1 MNYQARRAAA
11 MNDKMLHFLVCAA
24 IAALTGILMML
35 VGATVVQTAIASVGA
50 AMAAGLGKEYG
61 DKNATGNHWC
71 WVDLAADAAGAVVG
85 TTVAVGLG
93 WAIEVVF

>member
-1 MNYQARRAAA
+1 

-61 DKNATGNHWC
+61 DRCAIGNHWD
-71 WVDLAADAAGAVVG
+71 WVDLAADLAGAVVG
-85 TTVAVGLG
+85 TVVVLG
-93 WAIEVVF
+93 VCELCKLI

>member
-1 MNYQARRAAA
+1 
-11 MNDKMLHFLVCAA
+11 MNDKLLHFLVCAA

-61 DKNATGNHWC
+61 DRCAIGNHWD
-71 WVDLAADAAGAVVG
+71 WVDLAADLAGAVVG
-85 TTVAVGLG
+85 T
-93 WAIEVVF
+93 VVVIAAESVIKIMIYNTLRF